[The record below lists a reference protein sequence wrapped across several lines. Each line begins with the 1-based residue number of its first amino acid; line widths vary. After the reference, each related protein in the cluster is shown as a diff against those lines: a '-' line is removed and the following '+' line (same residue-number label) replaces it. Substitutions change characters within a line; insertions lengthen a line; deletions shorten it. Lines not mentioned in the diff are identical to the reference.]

1 MGTPVRTA
9 PARRRAVRL
18 FAIVALSGGPVSAFA
33 AVDCEQAGPTMEAVR
48 RCVLDQQQQQVD
60 SAYRSLARKLRQRNP
75 DAAARLAK
83 SQTSWAAFAGDTCD
97 YVKTANLQQTIPSD
111 AWLNCWVDFSQARV
125 RILKKWEAQL
135 TQPN

>member
-1 MGTPVRTA
+1 MGTRVRAA
-9 PARRRAVRL
+9 PARRCAARL
-18 FAIVALSGGPVSAFA
+18 LAMAALSAGPVSAFA
-33 AVDCEQAGPTMEAVR
+33 VVDCEQAGPTMEAVR
-48 RCVLDQQQQQVD
+48 RCVLDQQRQQVD

-75 DAAARLAK
+75 DAAAQLAK

-97 YVKTANLQQTIPSD
+97 YVKTANSQQTIASD

-125 RILKKWEAQL
+125 RILKKWETQL

>member
-1 MGTPVRTA
+1 MGTRVHTA
-9 PARRRAVRL
+9 PARRRAARL
-18 FAIVALSGGPVSAFA
+18 LAIVALSASPVSAFA
-33 AVDCEQAGPTMEAVR
+33 VVDCEQAGPTMEAVR
-48 RCVLDQQQQQVD
+48 RCVLDQQQKQVD

-75 DAAARLAK
+75 DAASQLAK
-83 SQTSWAAFAGDTCD
+83 SQTSWADFAGDTCD

>member
-1 MGTPVRTA
+1 
-9 PARRRAVRL
+9 
-18 FAIVALSGGPVSAFA
+18 
-33 AVDCEQAGPTMEAVR
+33 MEAVR

-83 SQTSWAAFAGDTCD
+83 SQTSWAGFAGDTCD
-97 YVKTANLQQTIPSD
+97 YVKTANPQQTIPSD